1 MKNFDLEQLERKN
14 VYKTPENF
22 FVAMQDN
29 VLRQTVLKETK
40 IQEKPAAK
48 IIPMRAGWIYAAA
61 AAVALIFGLTFF
73 LNGNSGESEMTNI
86 ADTNVTTE
94 TVQNKT
100 IQALKNE
107 VETVGNNALAAETQE
122 PQATAASDLTL
133 EKKTNQIAEANIP
146 AAREIR
152 SFAATEVKQTER
164 KVVKPAVLSK
174 EEKINQMLTSFTA
187 AELAEA
193 SLDAEMDVY
202 LDLFN

>member
-40 IQEKPAAK
+40 IQEKPVTK